1 MKRFKLQNH
10 ASTWLSSVS
19 INLIVR
25 LIRSNRNAPSYVE
38 FVATVTKLYIRNNF
52 ALSVQFGLP
61 DAVIYITFVSLHW
74 KPAAINYPQSAAI
87 SYDGTWYDKSE
98 KTLQGTISG
107 DTLTWENGREFSLTF
122 DEQSRIVLNVEEDT
136 YLGELTHDGNI
147 QWSSGDTWINL
158 GTNPGTNPGTN
169 IFVFLQ
175 GLDSRA

>member
-1 MKRFKLQNH
+1 MERLTLQNH

-25 LIRSNRNAPSYVE
+25 LIRSNLNALSYVE

-52 ALSVQFGLP
+52 ALSVRLP

-158 GTNPGTNPGTN
+158 GTDSGTNPGII
-169 IFVFLQ
+169 IFFFLL
-175 GLDSRA
+175 GFDSMA